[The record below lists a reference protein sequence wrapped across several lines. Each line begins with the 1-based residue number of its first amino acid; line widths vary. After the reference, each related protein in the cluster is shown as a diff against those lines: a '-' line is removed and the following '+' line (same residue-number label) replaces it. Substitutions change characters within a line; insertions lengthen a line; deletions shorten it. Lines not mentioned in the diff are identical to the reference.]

1 MRHECTKASDEGANI
16 SSSRPAASCGMGSQ
30 GTTHGR
36 GSHVG
41 TFGPHGH
48 NNHTTRAPRTSAP
61 YILVDESNDVPDS
74 PMWQHLALMIR

>member
-1 MRHECTKASDEGANI
+1 MNALELVM
-16 SSSRPAASCGMGSQ
+16 SSSCWPAASCGMGSQ

-48 NNHTTRAPRTSAP
+48 NNHTTRAPRTLAP

-74 PMWQHLALMIR
+74 PIVATFGFDD